1 MAKITKKV
9 GWRID
14 VNVANEVKEYALK
27 YGHSQVWVVER
38 ALKEFL
44 NKFQDVPPLATTSPP
59 LATQTTTKQTQIKNS
74 ILEKINQIKGE

>member
-1 MAKITKKV
+1 VAKITKKV

-14 VNVANEVKEYALK
+14 INIANEIKKYALNN
-27 YGHSQVWVVER
+27 GHSQVWVVER

-44 NKFQDVPPLATTSPP
+44 NKYNKVPPFATTSPP
-59 LATQTTTKQTQIKNS
+59 KATINKETTSNS

>member
-14 VNVANEVKEYALK
+14 INVANEVKEYALNN
-27 YGHSQVWVVER
+27 GHSQVWVVER

-59 LATQTTTKQTQIKNS
+59 LAPQTTTDTEQTTNS
-74 ILEKINQIKGE
+74 ILDKINQIKGD

>member
-59 LATQTTTKQTQIKNS
+59 LAIQTTTKQTQIKNS